1 MTAIEHSYTMPL
13 IFGVCRKQRQ
23 SCMSAVGGV
32 TVPTTIVMLS
42 FDWCSQWDGSTQVSA
57 NKTNKINQII

>member
-1 MTAIEHSYTMPL
+1 MTTVENSYTMSL
-13 IFGVCRKQRQ
+13 VFGGCRKWGQ

-42 FDWCSQWDGSTQVSA
+42 FDWCSQWYGNTQIVCH
-57 NKTNKINQII
+57 